1 MIRFLHISDI
11 HYDLNSKVKT
21 IALAKSLNS
30 FLKSLEDKN
39 NGVNFIVCSGDM
51 INQGGKSFNDIA
63 TAFKDFRDNYVT
75 TLLDGLN
82 LTNDRL
88 VFCCGNHDV
97 DREEDL
103 KEQDDFLWSSLV
115 SENDVDDLFSHKQL
129 KKKVRRIAEY
139 VKFEYDYYNTTPLS
153 GRHSLSYIGA
163 NHVYELENCKI
174 GFASLNSSW
183 RCYDSNTD
191 KGRLVIGNVQ
201 INNAIDDLT
210 GCDIKIVVS
219 HHSCDF
225 LREFDSHVCEKN
237 LNKNFDIHFC
247 GHTHCC
253 EPKYTQTPSSIMFS
267 SRASG
272 LLTRNLHDDEFHI
285 GFTIV
290 EYDLDSATVKT
301 TYYKPDKDWKFI
313 QNLEIEGLDA
323 NGVWEVPMLRGE
335 EREKACLLSD
345 FRYVRIESLP
355 ELNADVLSYKAES
368 NAPQEL
374 DRIFVMP
381 VITDQ
386 LFDNYEKSSCIEHLE
401 QFVKDNQNTIVFGKK
416 ESGKTI
422 LLDKL
427 YSDVLRKKI
436 GDGTR
441 LCLKIKYN
449 DIQKGIINLLRDKLN
464 KNRTYTEAILKE
476 YGMYLFI
483 DDFDINKEKQER
495 TLTSFLQEYPKVQ
508 VIATSLVLFSEDVP
522 LSSSLQNV
530 FNFKSYELKP
540 FRSKQITALTKKWF
554 GDEDNDKTHST
565 VRSIVKMFQSLNL
578 PNTPLIVSMFL
589 SLIEKMGK
597 YMPQND
603 AIMIENF
610 IENLLDKRKNN
621 PKKKEFDYGNKV
633 DLLSDIAFG
642 ILTDEDG
649 DGVSLPS
656 YKVVEIITRY
666 LQDCHFESLYKS
678 TTILDSFY
686 TKGILIED
694 HNYVTFRFNCFF
706 EYFLVKKMEADEA
719 FRVEVT
725 NKFGL
730 LKFANEIRLY
740 TGLHRGEG
748 QILRDTID
756 LMNEVFKNLINM
768 VFFTN
773 SIDRLFYVPDLK
785 VLQSVIDVD
794 KIAPAKLNEDDSNR
808 NNDAQLFANE
818 HREHR
823 IVCKKEPEGFARL
836 QISLMLAMN
845 VLRNSENVRESN
857 LKETAY
863 RQILTATIAYAA
875 HAKLLLEK
883 ILTTNFDKPLTNE
896 FKLQLKMMI
905 RFMPMLHY
913 KMMEDNIGSYK
924 LSEIYKGKIDEDIL
938 KETVSAF
945 EQFISVMLL
954 FSVKGIESKDNLLF
968 FIKKCNKR
976 YIIENSQ
983 LVLLLRYIDTTNTDE
998 ENLILDLLSDLRSKV
1013 KGIDKGCVKERL
1025 IQMKK
1030 ESRSDRLSS

>member
-11 HYDLNSKVKT
+11 HYDLSSKDKT
-21 IALAKSLNS
+21 IALAKNLNS
-30 FLKSLEDKN
+30 FLKSLEEDN
-39 NGVNFIVCSGDM
+39 MGVDFIVCSGDM
-51 INQGGKSFNDIA
+51 INQGGKSFGDIA
-63 TAFKDFRDNYVT
+63 TAFKDFGDNYVT
-75 TLLDGLN
+75 VLFDGLN
-82 LTNDRL
+82 LSNDRL
-88 VFCCGNHDV
+88 VFCCGNHDT

-103 KEQDDFLWSSLV
+103 KEQDEFLWSTLV
-115 SENDVDDLFSHKQL
+115 SENDVDDLFYHNQL

-139 VKFEYDYYNTTPLS
+139 VRFEDDYYNRIPHL
-153 GRHSLSYIGA
+153 GKHNLSYIGA
-163 NHVYELENCKI
+163 SHVYEIENCKI

-183 RCYDSNTD
+183 RCYDSNKD
-191 KGRLVIGNVQ
+191 KGRLIIGNTQ
-201 INNAIDDLT
+201 IQNAIDNLI
-210 GCDIKIVVS
+210 GCDIKIAVS

-237 LNKNFDIHFC
+237 LNKNFDLHFC

-253 EPKYTQTPSSIMFS
+253 EPKYTQTPSSIMFT

-272 LLTRNLHDDEFHI
+272 LLSRNLHEDEFHV

-290 EYDLDSATVKT
+290 EYDLDSASVKT

-313 QNLEIEGLDA
+313 QDLEIEGLDT
-323 NGVWEVPMLRGE
+323 NGVWEVPMLKGE

-345 FRYVRIESLP
+345 FRYVRIEGLP
-355 ELNADVLSYKAES
+355 ELNADVLSYKTES

-401 QFVKDNQNTIVFGKK
+401 QFVKDSQNAIVFGKK

-436 GDGTR
+436 GDSTR
-441 LCLKIKYN
+441 LCLKIKNN
-449 DIQKGIINLLRDKLN
+449 DLQKGVVNLLREKLN

-483 DDFDINKEKQER
+483 DDFDINIEKQER

-508 VIATSLVLFSEDVP
+508 VLATSLVLFSEDIP

-554 GDEDNDKTHST
+554 GDKDNDNTLLT

-589 SLIEKMGK
+589 SLIEKMGR

-642 ILTDEDG
+642 ILSDKEG

-678 TTILDSFY
+678 TTILDGFY

-719 FRVEVT
+719 FRIEVT
-725 NKFGL
+725 DKSGL

-740 TGLHRGEG
+740 TGLHRGEA
-748 QILRDTID
+748 QILRDAID
-756 LMNEVFKNLINM
+756 LMNKEFENLVNM

-773 SIDRLFYVPDLK
+773 SIDRLFYVPDLTI
-785 VLQSVIDVD
+785 LQDVIDVD
-794 KIAPAKLNEDDSNR
+794 KITPTKLDEEDSNR
-808 NNDAQLFANE
+808 NNDAQLLVNE
-818 HREHR
+818 NREHR
-823 IVCKKEPEGFARL
+823 IVCKKEPEGFSRL

-845 VLRNSENVRESN
+845 VLRNLENVRESH

-863 RQILTATIAYAA
+863 HQILTASIAYAA

-883 ILTTNFDKPLTNE
+883 ILTTNFNKPLNDE

-924 LSEIYKGKIDEDIL
+924 LSEIYKSKIDEDIL

-945 EQFISVMLL
+945 EKFISVMLL
-954 FSVKGIESKDNLLF
+954 FSVKGIESKDDLLR

-976 YIIENSQ
+976 YIIENTQ
-983 LVLLLRYIDTTNTDE
+983 FVLLLRYIDTTNNE
-998 ENLILDLLSDLRSKV
+998 EEKLILDLLSDLRSKV
-1013 KGIDKGCVKERL
+1013 NGIDKGRAKEHL
-1025 IQMKK
+1025 IQMKN
-1030 ESRSDRLSS
+1030 ESRSDNSIS